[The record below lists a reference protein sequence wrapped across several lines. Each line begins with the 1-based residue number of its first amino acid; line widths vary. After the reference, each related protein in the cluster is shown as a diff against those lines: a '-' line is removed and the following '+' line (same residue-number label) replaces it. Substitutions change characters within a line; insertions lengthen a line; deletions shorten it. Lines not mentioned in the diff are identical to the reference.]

1 LYSNTS
7 DAGLLGEQR
16 STTLGLLLVG
26 VFVGVRL
33 EVEESESVPTDLVA
47 RVVLGVTGDDL

>member
-1 LYSNTS
+1 MYGNTS
-7 DAGLLGEQR
+7 VAGLLSERR
-16 STTLGLLLVG
+16 SMTLGLLSV
-26 VFVGVRL
+26 VFVGARL